1 MSDYKKQAA
10 ETAFSLIKPGQ
21 IIGLGDGS
29 TVLHLVD
36 LIAADTAVAA
46 TIVLTSSS
54 VRTMQRMKELGLT
67 VAPLSSLKTV
77 DSYFDGCDQF
87 DSELNALKSGAG
99 IHTMEKILAG
109 MAGEFILM
117 GDFGKFSE
125 RLTGA
130 HPVVVEIIP
139 AAITSVILKLENI
152 FPGIEWSL
160 RPSSSDHGNYLVDLR
175 FAELPELFLLN
186 TAIKMLPGVVD
197 HSLFFH
203 MAAKAVIAGPEGTKI
218 IVPLAR

>member
-54 VRTMQRMKELGLT
+54 VRTMQRMKELELT
-67 VAPLSSLKTV
+67 VAPLSNFKAV

-125 RLTGA
+125 RLTGT

-139 AAITSVILKLENI
+139 AAISSVILKLENI
-152 FPGIEWSL
+152 FPGMEWSL
-160 RPSSSDHGNYLVDLR
+160 RPSPSGQGNHLVDLR
-175 FAELPELFLLN
+175 FAELPELSLLN
-186 TAIKMLPGVVD
+186 TTIKMLPGVVD
-197 HSLFFH
+197 HSLFFR
-203 MAAKAVIAGPEGTKI
+203 MAAKAVIALPEGTKI
-218 IVPLAR
+218 IVPLAL